1 MKDKTPFPVLPAM
14 SHIQSIEDLFA
25 IEAKINR
32 IAFVLLSDGKDNEE
46 YIISMFST
54 SFLHTSCSMNK
65 FMAQCINQITG
76 LWCSPGAPVSSANK
90 ELKPRYI

>member
-1 MKDKTPFPVLPAM
+1 MSTHIIKNMKDKTPFPVLPAM

-54 SFLHTSCSMNK
+54 SFFHTSCSMNK
-65 FMAQCINQITG
+65 FIAQCIN
-76 LWCSPGAPVSSANK
+76 
-90 ELKPRYI
+90 